1 MLTAVNGGSVLLIF
15 VLRATHIR
23 NLSLSFALVA
33 GTSLCRNKRTR
44 MDG

>member
-1 MLTAVNGGSVLLIF
+1 MLTAVNGGSELLIF

-23 NLSLSFALVA
+23 DLSLSFALVA
-33 GTSLCRNKRTR
+33 GASLCRNKRTR